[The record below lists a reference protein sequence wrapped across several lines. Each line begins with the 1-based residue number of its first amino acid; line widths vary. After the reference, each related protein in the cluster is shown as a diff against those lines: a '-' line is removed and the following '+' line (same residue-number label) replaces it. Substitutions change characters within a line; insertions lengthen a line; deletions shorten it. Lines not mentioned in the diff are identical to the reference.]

1 MANFNSHHNII
12 DVTIMTCSPGT
23 SHTTEI
29 YTYRNYKAIDPTEL
43 NNFLANCNWSP
54 FLTDISNTNNNTDTI
69 NLDNI
74 VTCLTSNFTDA
85 IENLAPL
92 KTRGTHTKNR
102 EPWIDD
108 ELDVLY
114 NKRDAVRKRYKRTK
128 GNRLWEEYLDLASE
142 ADELSTQ
149 ARNSFL
155 QNKIFIALNGGKDI
169 WTELRHLGLLPISG
183 HDTHGFTADELN

>member
-1 MANFNSHHNII
+1 MVDENDDICDYNNEMANFCSDHNII
-12 DVTIMTCSPGT
+12 DVTITTYSPRT
-23 SHTTEI
+23 SHTTET

-54 FLTDISNTNNNTDTI
+54 FLTYISNTNNNTDTI

-85 IENLAPL
+85 IQNLAPL
-92 KTRGTHTKNR
+92 KTPGTHAKNR

-114 NKRDAVRKRYKRTK
+114 KKRDAVRKGTNVPKITDSGRNT
-128 GNRLWEEYLDLASE
+128 
-142 ADELSTQ
+142 ST
-149 ARNSFL
+149 
-155 QNKIFIALNGGKDI
+155 
-169 WTELRHLGLLPISG
+169 
-183 HDTHGFTADELN
+183 